1 MSRLLAL
8 LILGPAIALG
18 AVKFETD
25 PRPLDRTR
33 PGASHADMLERV
45 MPSVVSIRTAEVVP
59 DSILRRFRGR
69 IDPSKVITDSKTGET
84 LVPRGLGS
92 GTIIHPDG
100 YVVTN
105 RHVVMLDDDRV
116 AEAAFVQL
124 SDGRQLRARV
134 LGVDEGTDIAVLKVA
149 ERNLPSARFADSDK
163 ARVGD
168 SVLAIG
174 NPLGVGMTVTS
185 GIVSATG
192 RSTQAELAF
201 QDFIQTDAAIN
212 QGNSGGPLIDTEGR
226 ILGMN
231 TMIRTDS
238 GGGNI
243 GIGFSIPSNLMLSV
257 ALDLA
262 NTGKVVRGMIGV
274 QGEDLPADE
283 ATRLSLNR
291 GGAARITSAAPSGP
305 AAKAGLRAG
314 DIIVAVDGRPFQ
326 SWNDLRLAIA
336 RRKPGET
343 VVLSFLREGRG
354 SLAKVSIV
362 ERPSG
367 N

>member
-1 MSRLLAL
+1 MLRFLAILL
-8 LILGPAIALG
+8 LGPALALG
-18 AVKFETD
+18 AVKFEND
-25 PRPLDRTR
+25 ARPLDRTR
-33 PGASHADMLERV
+33 PGASYADMLERI
-45 MPSVVSIRTAEVVP
+45 MPAVVSVRTAEVVP
-59 DSILRRFRGR
+59 ESVLRRFRGR

-92 GTIIHPDG
+92 GTIVHPDG
-100 YVVTN
+100 YVITN
-105 RHVVMLDDDRV
+105 RHVVMLDDERV
-116 AEAAFVQL
+116 AQVAFVQL

-134 LGVDEGTDIAVLKVA
+134 LGVDDGTDVAVLKVA
-149 ERNLPSARFADSDK
+149 ERNLPFARFADSDR

-168 SVLAIG
+168 VVFAIG

-192 RSTQAELAF
+192 RSTQADLAF

-231 TMIRTDS
+231 TMIRTDGA

-243 GIGFSIPSNLMLSV
+243 GIGFSIPANLMLSV
-257 ALDLA
+257 AHDLA
-262 NTGKVVRGMIGV
+262 NGGKVVRGMIGV
-274 QGEDLPADE
+274 QGEDLPPDE
-283 ATRLSLNR
+283 IARLSLSR
-291 GGAARITSAAPSGP
+291 GAARITSAQSSGP

-314 DIIVAVDGRPFQ
+314 DVIVAVDGRPFQ

-354 SLAKVSIV
+354 SLAKVTIA